1 MADASGV
8 NPFIFACEGG
18 LVLDQTPFAQ
28 QPGTATE
35 LENFEPSITGG
46 YRRISGYQKWNSNIV
61 PQDASSS
68 EPILMSAYFKGNVL
82 AARGGKVHK
91 GGTTGSWTQID
102 SGRTSAGRYTFFR
115 YNLAGTDFIVWAD
128 GSNPASKYDNTTVTD
143 LTGTGAPADPSIVTG
158 FKDALFFAGMSSNP
172 QEIVFT
178 APFTDD
184 DFSTAN
190 GAGTIGV
197 DSPITGLVPF
207 RDFLYIFC
215 EERIFRLAGNTI
227 ADFTV
232 QPITREIGCS
242 NGFTIQE
249 FAGDV
254 VFLSKDGLR
263 TIAGTEKIGD
273 VELGTIS
280 KPVQE
285 RFSGVSDVDEFNSV
299 VIPDKTQYRIF
310 FSNAS
315 IPRAITKGLICVR
328 KINNYEFADLRG
340 IRANSTDSIVVSGDS
355 IVLHGDFDGFV
366 YRQEKGNNFDGSD
379 ERAGIVLQIL

>member
-172 QEIVFT
+172 QEVVFT

-184 DFSTAN
+184 DFSVAN

-215 EERIFRLAGNTI
+215 EESIFC
-227 ADFTV
+227 F
-232 QPITREIGCS
+232 
-242 NGFTIQE
+242 
-249 FAGDV
+249 
-254 VFLSKDGLR
+254 
-263 TIAGTEKIGD
+263 
-273 VELGTIS
+273 
-280 KPVQE
+280 
-285 RFSGVSDVDEFNSV
+285 
-299 VIPDKTQYRIF
+299 
-310 FSNAS
+310 
-315 IPRAITKGLICVR
+315 
-328 KINNYEFADLRG
+328 
-340 IRANSTDSIVVSGDS
+340 
-355 IVLHGDFDGFV
+355 
-366 YRQEKGNNFDGSD
+366 
-379 ERAGIVLQIL
+379 